1 MEYNLEKKCIGQ
13 LTSALDTAAEQPVD
27 IELTLPDYCPDIER
41 ILCCKLI
48 PKVYMSGIGAD
59 RLNIEGGSC
68 VRVMYVDGDRGCI
81 RSYEY
86 TQPFSE
92 SIPVGELPSDCAVIT
107 DLKPEYINC
116 RALSPRKLS
125 LHGAFSLRVKVC
137 VKSDLCYCSDSSDN
151 DLQIRRECMEVS
163 DLSGLCTESFTVQEE
178 IPAGAKTEI
187 NSVLS
192 HRLSAKIT
200 ELKAMHGKIMLSAE
214 LKLELMYLSDIES
227 CKTECMSYS
236 LPVSRVID
244 CDGADESS
252 VIDGRLDVM
261 SDELRLG
268 GDALDGSALLSLEAK
283 LCFSAV
289 CYNER
294 EIGIILDAF
303 STDREAETRLA
314 PFSCVCSVLTKSFSD
329 IGKAAIS
336 VDNSI
341 SEIIDLHCERLTVTP
356 TAVEGG
362 AVLEVRLRVSM
373 MYRDTDGELRCVE
386 RDAEF
391 SFKPDTGGR
400 ECVESVQAGL
410 DSLSYRMTDSTSV
423 ELRAELC
430 FRLTLSSRR
439 SCAALTS
446 VRADDDAPA
455 RRAEG
460 SLILYYTDSGD
471 NVWDISKR
479 FCSRP
484 EDIIAENDIDGDT
497 VEGGVMLLIPTA

>member
-1 MEYNLEKKCIGQ
+1 MEYNLEKNCIGQ
-13 LTSALDTAAEQPVD
+13 LTSAFDTATEQPVD

-48 PKVYMSGIGAD
+48 PKVYMTGVGAD
-59 RLNIEGGSC
+59 RLSIEGASC

-92 SIPVGELPSDCAVIT
+92 SIPIGEIPSDCAVVT
-107 DLKPEYINC
+107 DAKPEYINC

-137 VKSDLCYCSDSSDN
+137 VKTDLCYYSDSSDG
-151 DLQIRRECMEVS
+151 DLQLRKKRMEVS
-163 DLSGLCTESFTVQEE
+163 ELSGLCTDSFTVQEE
-178 IPAGAKTEI
+178 ISAGAKAEI
-187 NSVLS
+187 SSILS

-200 ELKAMHGKIMLSAE
+200 ELKAVRGKIMLSAE

-261 SDELRLG
+261 SSELRLG
-268 GDALDGSALLSLEAK
+268 GDALDGSALLSLESK
-283 LCFSAV
+283 LSFCAM

-294 EIGIILDAF
+294 EIEIILDAF
-303 STDREAETRLA
+303 STEREAQTRLA
-314 PFSCVCSVLTKSFSD
+314 PFSCVCSVLALSFSE
-329 IGKAAIS
+329 IGKAEIS
-336 VDNSI
+336 ADNGI

-356 TAVEGG
+356 AAAEGG
-362 AVLEVRLRVSM
+362 AALRVRMRVSM
-373 MYRDTDGELRCVE
+373 MYRDTDGEIRCAE

-391 SFKPDTGGR
+391 SFDPDTEGR
-400 ECVESVQAGL
+400 ECIDAVQAVP
-410 DSLSYRMTDSTSV
+410 DSLSYRMTDSTTV

-439 SCAALTS
+439 SCSALTS
-446 VRADDDAPA
+446 VRADDDAPL
-455 RRAEG
+455 RSAEG
-460 SLILYYTDSGD
+460 SLILYYTDGSD
-471 NVWDISKR
+471 TVWDISKR

-484 EDIIAENDIDGDT
+484 EDIIAENDLEGDT
-497 VEGGVMLLIPTA
+497 VEGGIMLLIPTA

>member
-1 MEYNLEKKCIGQ
+1 MEYNLEKNCIGQ
-13 LTSALDTAAEQPVD
+13 LTSALDTAVEQPVD

-48 PKVYMSGIGAD
+48 PKVYMSGVGAD
-59 RLNIEGGSC
+59 RLSIEGGSC

-92 SIPVGELPSDCAVIT
+92 SIPAGDLPADCTVIT
-107 DLKPEYINC
+107 EAKPEYINC

-125 LHGAFSLRVKVC
+125 LHGAFSLRAKVC
-137 VKSDLCYCSDSSDN
+137 VRSELCYCSDTSDG
-151 DLQIRRECMEVS
+151 DLQIKKESMEVS

-187 NSVLS
+187 SSVLS

-214 LKLELMYLSDIES
+214 LKLEMMYMSDIES
-227 CKTECMSYS
+227 CKTGCMSYS

-244 CDGADESS
+244 CDGADENS

-283 LCFSAV
+283 LCFCAV

-303 STDREAETRLA
+303 STAREAQTRLA
-314 PFSCVCSVLTKSFSD
+314 PFSCVCSVLTESFSE
-329 IGKAAIS
+329 IGKANIS
-336 VDNSI
+336 ADNGI
-341 SEIIDLHCERLTVTP
+341 SEILEIHCERLTVSASTL
-356 TAVEGG
+356 EGG

-373 MYRDTDGELRCVE
+373 MYRDTDGEIRCAE
-386 RDAEF
+386 RDAEL
-391 SFKPDTGGR
+391 SFKPDTEGR
-400 ECVESVQAGL
+400 ECVESVQAVL
-410 DSLSYRMTDSTSV
+410 DSLSYRLTDSTSA

-439 SCAALTS
+439 SCPALVS
-446 VRADDDAPA
+446 VRADDDAPQ
-455 RRAEG
+455 RTAEG

-479 FCSRP
+479 FFSRP
-484 EDIIAENDIDGDT
+484 EDIIAENDLDGDT

>member
-178 IPAGAKTEI
+178 IPAGAKTDI
-187 NSVLS
+187 SSVLS

-356 TAVEGG
+356 ACEYDV
-362 AVLEVRLRVSM
+362 
-373 MYRDTDGELRCVE
+373 
-386 RDAEF
+386 
-391 SFKPDTGGR
+391 P
-400 ECVESVQAGL
+400 
-410 DSLSYRMTDSTSV
+410 
-423 ELRAELC
+423 
-430 FRLTLSSRR
+430 
-439 SCAALTS
+439 
-446 VRADDDAPA
+446 
-455 RRAEG
+455 
-460 SLILYYTDSGD
+460 
-471 NVWDISKR
+471 
-479 FCSRP
+479 
-484 EDIIAENDIDGDT
+484 
-497 VEGGVMLLIPTA
+497 